1 MLADATRRENSR
13 EMAPDPSEQKIET
26 HRKQNTKPADRGMGG
41 NQNNTEANKKLPD
54 SEEKEGEVTAPA
66 VSLPRFPAS

>member
-1 MLADATRRENSR
+1 
-13 EMAPDPSEQKIET
+13 
-26 HRKQNTKPADRGMGG
+26 MGG